1 MNPRRA
7 VRVTESFFD
16 RLDELLT
23 ADRTVAGG
31 PSATDFLLHEMPA
44 IIDSLA
50 LAFEASTHPVAD
62 REDLRGPGLGRR
74 TRRLCRGVRRPRS
87 GRRRRDH
94 LSRDRTRVSRRVP
107 RFDRTTNRPRNGGHP
122 WSLTGSDSRS
132 EPVAE
137 LGNPGIPGF
146 SRWCRVPSHSRGH
159 GFETSVAHS
168 AFPLAGHRGSVT
180 RRSAARSARPTLRRQ
195 ES

>member
-1 MNPRRA
+1 VNPRRA

-62 REDLRGPGLGRR
+62 REDLRVLVSV
-74 TRRLCRGVRRPRS
+74 GVLVGFVAVYAVLAP
-87 GRRRRDH
+87 DDAVEIIY
-94 LSRDRTRVSRRVP
+94 LEIE
-107 RFDRTTNRPRNGGHP
+107 NG
-122 WSLTGSDSRS
+122 
-132 EPVAE
+132 
-137 LGNPGIPGF
+137 
-146 SRWCRVPSHSRGH
+146 
-159 GFETSVAHS
+159 
-168 AFPLAGHRGSVT
+168 
-180 RRSAARSARPTLRRQ
+180 
-195 ES
+195 